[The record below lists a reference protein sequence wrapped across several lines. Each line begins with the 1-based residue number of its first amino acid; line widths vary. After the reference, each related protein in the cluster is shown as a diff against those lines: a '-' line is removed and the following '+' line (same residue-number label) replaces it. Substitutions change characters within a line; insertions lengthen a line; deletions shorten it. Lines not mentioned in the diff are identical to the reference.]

1 MMKKIILGICIFG
14 ITALGF
20 SQITNEHK
28 SFQPGEKLS
37 FLMSYGLIKGGT
49 AAIEVNSHPTD
60 SINLLHINLFAKTL
74 GLTDKIY
81 KVSDTL
87 DSYFD
92 PNTFLPVTAS
102 QKINEG
108 KFHRLYQYKYDH
120 VSREDSSIVLSNR
133 KGVQVMPKYVMDI
146 LSGLYK
152 IRELNIN
159 DQLDDAQIFQVDT
172 YYNDKH
178 FPFIL
183 RYKGKE
189 SIKTP
194 LGKIDC
200 YAFMPVTIVGRV
212 FESNDALT
220 IYFSADKNKIP
231 VSFEFDMF
239 FGKAKCELI
248 EYEGLLNEFES
259 LTPKE
264 IK

>member
-1 MMKKIILGICIFG
+1 MKKIILGICLIG
-14 ITALGF
+14 ITVYGF
-20 SQITNEHK
+20 SQNTISHK
-28 SFQPGEKLS
+28 SFQTGEQLKY
-37 FLMSYGLIKGGT
+37 LMSYGFIKGGT

-60 SINLLHINLFAKTL
+60 SIDLIHINLFAKTL

-87 DSYFD
+87 DSYFN
-92 PNTFLPVTAS
+92 PETFLPVMAS
-102 QKINEG
+102 QNINEG

-120 VSREDSSIVLSNR
+120 VSREDSSIVHSNR
-133 KGVQVMPKYVMDI
+133 KGEQIMVKYVMDI

-152 IRELNIN
+152 IRELKIN
-159 DQLDDAQIFQVDT
+159 SKLDDAQIFQVDT
-172 YYNDKH
+172 YYNDKL

-189 SIKTP
+189 TIKTP
-194 LGKIDC
+194 LGKIEC

-212 FESNDALT
+212 FESKDALT
-220 IYFSADKNKIP
+220 IYFSADENKIP

-239 FGKAKCELI
+239 FGSAKCELI
-248 EYEGLLNEFES
+248 EYSGLKNKFES

-264 IK
+264 KN